1 MLFSPFSQPLLP
13 APAPWPLPLSMS
25 ISLLS
30 RSAFVLLPKFK
41 DHLRLLPLFLPTQSS
56 TLACTAS
63 KMHPEPD
70 PFPSS
75 CIVPVLIKT
84 PSHLPWTPMWPSS
97 WSLCFH
103 SCPQHPIWPRD
114 NHSNLQKASIFLL
127 TKHSKASHWFQ
138 NKIPSLT
145 MVYKACS
152 GQIPV
157 FYLIPLYTWD
167 IPLSTVHCTPAHWLS
182 PPPSN
187 MPLHPAYL
195 EYSSYR
201 LSYHHWGYVWETF
214 PSPSS

>member
-1 MLFSPFSQPLLP
+1 MSPCYSLHSPSLFFYR
-13 APAPWPLPLSMS
+13 PWPLPLSMS

-63 KMHPEPD
+63 KNAPEPD

-84 PSHLPWTPMWPSS
+84 PSSALDPNVAFQLITLFSFLPPTS
-97 WSLCFH
+97 
-103 SCPQHPIWPRD
+103 IWPRD

-138 NKIPSLT
+138 NKNPKSDHGLQGLFWSNS
-145 MVYKACS
+145 CFL
-152 GQIPV
+152 PHP
-157 FYLIPLYTWD
+157 LIYMGYTPLHSPLYSS
-167 IPLSTVHCTPAHWLS
+167 PLAFSTPFKYATASCLP
-182 PPPSN
+182 
-187 MPLHPAYL
+187 
-195 EYSSYR
+195 
-201 LSYHHWGYVWETF
+201 
-214 PSPSS
+214 